1 MKAIAYLRVSSEGQA
16 TEGVSLA
23 AQGARIQAWCVA
35 NDLALIET
43 HVDAGLS
50 GCRSD
55 NRPGLQAALTAACR
69 HKAALVVYSLSRLA
83 RSTKDAIAISERL
96 AKSGADLV
104 SLSERI
110 DSSSASGKM
119 VFKLLAVLAEFERD
133 QVAERTKTALGH
145 LRNKGKR
152 ISGRIPFGYDLAVDG
167 ETLLPNATEQM
178 GIQIISDLRS
188 QGFGRRRIADHLNR
202 EGIPSKT
209 GALWSPQAVGGVLK
223 RSLVAVP
230 MN

>member
-1 MKAIAYLRVSSEGQA
+1 MKAIAYCRVSTEGQA
-16 TEGVSLA
+16 TDGVSLA

-35 NDLALIET
+35 NDMAIIEA

-104 SLSERI
+104 SISERL
-110 DSSSASGKM
+110 DTTSAAGKLT
-119 VFKLLAVLAEFERD
+119 FRLFAVLAEFERD

-152 ISGRIPFGYDLAVDG
+152 ISGRLPFGYDLSSDG
-167 ETLLPNATEQM
+167 ESLLPNAVEQA
-178 GIQIISDLRS
+178 GLQLISDLRS
-188 QGFGRRRIADHLNR
+188 QGFGRRRIADHLNTH
-202 EGIPSKT
+202 GIPSKT
-209 GALWSPQAVGGVLK
+209 GTLWSPQAVGGVLK
-223 RSLVAVP
+223 RSLVALQ
-230 MN
+230 MD